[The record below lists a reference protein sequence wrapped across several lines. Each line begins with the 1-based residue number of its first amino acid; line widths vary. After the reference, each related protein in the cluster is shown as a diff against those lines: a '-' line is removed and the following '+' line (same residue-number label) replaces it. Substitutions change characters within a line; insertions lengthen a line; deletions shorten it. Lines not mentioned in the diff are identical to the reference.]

1 MLCPRCASM
10 TRVHRTHRPEPVYDH
25 LPTSSTSMLLL
36 RRRVCMNDRCDYH
49 WATVELA
56 RSDIQAILS
65 DVARRAAAE
74 VLEAKHGPSPST

>member
-1 MLCPRCASM
+1 
-10 TRVHRTHRPEPVYDH
+10 
-25 LPTSSTSMLLL
+25 MLLL